1 MKLLVTG
8 GLGFIGSNFILH
20 TFEKYPDYQIYNI
33 DAELT
38 GSSHYNLKKIN
49 KNENYQFIKANINNK
64 KIIEKFVAK
73 CDVVFNFAAESH
85 VDRSISAPKPFIDS
99 NMMGVYI
106 LLEAI
111 RKNKKK
117 FIQIS
122 TDEVFGSLKKG
133 SAKEEDSFNP
143 ASPYAASK
151 AAAEMLVNSYVK
163 TYGCN
168 VIITRCTNNYG
179 SRQFEEKLIPKIIL
193 NASKNKKIPVYG
205 TGKNIRDWIFVED
218 HCDALLKVLFKGK
231 SGESYNI
238 SAGNELSNLKVI
250 KKILKLMKKST
261 SLIKFTSDRLGHDF
275 RYSMDSTK
283 TRKSL
288 NWKPT
293 TSFDEGLE
301 QTIKWYLGRH

>member
-33 DAELT
+33 DAELI

-193 NASKNKKIPVYG
+193 NATKNKKIPVYG